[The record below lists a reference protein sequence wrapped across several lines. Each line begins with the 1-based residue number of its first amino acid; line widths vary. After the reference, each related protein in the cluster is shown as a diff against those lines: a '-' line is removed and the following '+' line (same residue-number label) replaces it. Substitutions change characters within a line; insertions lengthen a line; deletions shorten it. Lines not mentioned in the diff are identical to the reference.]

1 MYAIIETGGKQYR
14 VQAGDV
20 LRLEKIE
27 AEAGATVDLPVL
39 LLGGDDAV
47 TVGAP
52 RVDGASVRA
61 EVVAHGRGPKIHI
74 YKFKAKTNYRR
85 HNGHRQPYT
94 EVRVTDIVH
103 DGAGR

>member
-14 VQAGDV
+14 VQKGDV
-20 LRLEKIE
+20 LRLEKLE

-39 LLGGDDAV
+39 LLGGD
-47 TVGAP
+47 TVQVGTP
-52 RVDGASVRA
+52 RVDGAVVKA
-61 EVVAHGRGPKIHI
+61 EVVAHGRGNKIHI

-94 EVRVTDIVH
+94 EIRVTDIV
-103 DGAGR
+103 GR